1 MDTEKRILVAIVLSM
16 GLIFAYP
23 YITNWINPPKPK
35 STVVVETVQPGALPS
50 AGAIK
55 TDEKT
60 GAANSASVKQAKA
73 VKEEFTTVETP
84 LFKAVITNKGG
95 AIKRWELKQYNSD
108 NTPEALKVNLA
119 ETIAMSGSLSTRLTG
134 NAQSEEIIFASA
146 KNAVKISEGETGTVV
161 FAGRS
166 QSGLTI
172 EKRFAFDASSYIVEV
187 KTGIVNKT
195 KTGFDGVVSTA
206 LLAGIAGK
214 DAASYH
220 TGPIIKT
227 KDKLIRLD
235 AEAEKLTGSGN
246 AAWLGAETKYFMS
259 VFMPKDDKS
268 VKWSAEA
275 PSKTASKVT
284 LDMPLA
290 IAPGAS
296 TETHYSVF
304 LGPKEYNL
312 LVQLK
317 NGFDEAIE
325 FGMFAFMA
333 RPSLIVLNFFK
344 DYVGNYGL
352 AIVIL
357 TVLIKI
363 LFYPLTAHSLK
374 SMKGMQQIQPQL
386 LAIKEKYKD
395 NKEKLNKEMMEL
407 YKRYKINPV
416 GGCLPMVLQIPV
428 FLALYEVLYVAIEL
442 RHAPLFLWIQDLS
455 DKDPYYIAP
464 LLMGATMFI
473 QQKMTPTTADPMQA
487 KIMLIMPVIF
497 TFMFLSFPSGLV
509 LYWFVNNLLSIAQQY
524 QVQRSAQA

>member
-1 MDTEKRILVAIVLSM
+1 MDTEKRILFAIVLSM
-16 GLIFAYP
+16 GLLFAYP
-23 YITNWINPPKPK
+23 YIVNWINPPKPK
-35 STVVVETVQPGALPS
+35 PVAVVETVQTNALPS
-50 AGAIK
+50 VGAVK
-55 TDEKT
+55 TVVKT
-60 GAANSASVKQAKA
+60 GTMDPAPIKQAQP
-73 VKEEFTTVETP
+73 VKEALTIVETP
-84 LFKAVITNKGG
+84 LFKAVITSKGG
-95 AIKRWELKQYNSD
+95 AIKRWELKQYNVT
-108 NTPEALKVNLA
+108 NTPDAPKINLS
-119 ETIAMSGSLSTRLTG
+119 ETIAKNGSLATRLVVNGQT
-134 NAQSEEIIFASA
+134 EEISFSTAHDAI
-146 KNAVKISEGETGTVV
+146 KISEGARREVV
-161 FAGRS
+161 FTGRNSAGI
-166 QSGLTI
+166 TI
-172 EKRFAFDASSYIVEV
+172 EKRFSFDASSYIVDV
-187 KTGIVNKT
+187 KTGVVNGT
-195 KTGFDGVVSTA
+195 KTGFDGGINTA
-206 LLAGIAGK
+206 LLAGTAGK
-214 DAASYH
+214 DETGYH
-220 TGPIIKT
+220 TGPIIRT
-227 KDKLIRLD
+227 KEKLLRPD
-235 AEAEKLTGSGN
+235 AETQKLTGSGN
-246 AAWLGAETKYFMS
+246 ADWLGVETKYFMS
-259 VFMPKDDKS
+259 VFMAKDGKI
-268 VKWSAEA
+268 VNWTAEA

-284 LDMPLA
+284 LDVPLA
-290 IAPGAS
+290 IAPGARA
-296 TETHYSVF
+296 ETSYSVF
-304 LGPKEYNL
+304 LGPKDYNL

-344 DYVGNYGL
+344 NYAGNYGL
-352 AIVIL
+352 AIIIL

-464 LLMGATMFI
+464 LLMGATMFV

-487 KIMLIMPVIF
+487 KIMLLMPVIF

>member
-1 MDTEKRILVAIVLSM
+1 MDTEKRILIAIVLSM

-23 YITNWINPPKPK
+23 YVVNWINPPKSK
-35 STVVVETVQPGALPS
+35 SVVVVETTDAPS

-60 GAANSASVKQAKA
+60 SAAKGAHVKQAKA

-95 AIKRWELKQYNSD
+95 AIKRWELKQYD
-108 NTPEALKVNLA
+108 VTNTPEALKVNLA
-119 ETIAMSGSLSTRLTG
+119 ETIALRGSLATRLAYG
-134 NAQSEEIIFASA
+134 AQNEEILFASA
-146 KNAVKISEGETGTVV
+146 KDTVRISEGETGSVV
-161 FAGRS
+161 FTGRS
-166 QSGLTI
+166 EAGLTI
-172 EKRFAFDASSYIVEV
+172 EKRFAFDASSYIVDV
-187 KTGIVNKT
+187 KTGIVNGT
-195 KTGFDGVVSTA
+195 KTGFDGSMNTA

-214 DAASYH
+214 DATSYH
-220 TGPIIKT
+220 TGPVIKT
-227 KDKLIRLD
+227 KDKLLRQD

-246 AAWLGAETKYFMS
+246 ALWLGVETKYFMS
-259 VFMPKDDKS
+259 VFMPRGEKT
-268 VKWSAEA
+268 VKWTAEA
-275 PSKTASKVT
+275 PTKTASKVT
-284 LDMPLA
+284 LDMPLS
-290 IAPGAS
+290 IAPGARA
-296 TETHYSVF
+296 ETNYSVF

-374 SMKGMQQIQPQL
+374 SMKGMQKMQL
-386 LAIKEKYKD
+386 TPALKKYKD
-395 NKEKLNKEMMEL
+395 NKEKMNKELMEL
-407 YKRYKINPV
+407 YKRYKVNPV
-416 GGCLPMVLQIPV
+416 GGCLPMILQIPV
-428 FLALYEVLYVAIEL
+428 FIGLYEVLYVAIEL
-442 RHAPLFLWIQDLS
+442 RHEPFFLWITDLS
-455 DKDPYYIAP
+455 DKDPYYISP
-464 LLMGATMFI
+464 IIMGATMFL
-473 QQKMTPTTADPMQA
+473 QQKMTPTSVDPAQA

-509 LYWFVNNLLSIAQQY
+509 IYWLVNNVLSIAQQY
-524 QVQRSAQA
+524 YIQKAPAKARA